1 MNLNE
6 ALKELKNA
14 GFLVEDAF
22 LKEYGM
28 DDIIRIA
35 DAHGWSPEYVY
46 KCMTGHLNAYSVI
59 GRVDELFEKN
69 KDRFDNLE
77 NANADCPPEVDNE
90 YSSISVNAYGKDT
103 GYFIEGFI
111 VFDNDDFTSG
121 KIVWDL
127 YAEGG
132 PSKQDTKKFSK
143 LTDEVILEL
152 LDNLNDCVTNY

>member
-14 GFLVEDAF
+14 GFLVEDSLPKNF
-22 LKEYGM
+22 TML
-28 DDIIRIA
+28 DIIKIA
-35 DAHGWSPEYVY
+35 QAHDWTAEYVY
-46 KCMTGHLNAYSVI
+46 KSMTNHRNAYSVI

-69 KDRFDNLE
+69 KERFDNLE
-77 NANADCPPEVDNE
+77 YANADCPPEVDNE

-143 LTDEVILEL
+143 LTDEIILEL